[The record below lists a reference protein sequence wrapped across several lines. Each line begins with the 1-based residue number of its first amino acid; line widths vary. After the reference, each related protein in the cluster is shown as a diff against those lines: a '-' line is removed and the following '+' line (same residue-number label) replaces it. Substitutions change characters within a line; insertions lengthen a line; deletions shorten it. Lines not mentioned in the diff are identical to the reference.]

1 MKGLPCPCPA
11 LPHFWQLG
19 SYYMAEGSRPQ
30 APQKGPLLNIQLLRA
45 QYEGLRRKQRAQAH
59 VVVLPKGRAGQVL
72 GAEDLAVGRTGGRAM
87 GTARPGLCGPPQ
99 WTKAGRQGQNRGAGV
114 GAS

>member
-1 MKGLPCPCPA
+1 
-11 LPHFWQLG
+11 
-19 SYYMAEGSRPQ
+19 MAEGSGPP
-30 APQKGPLLNIQLLRA
+30 APRKGPLLNIQLLRA

-72 GAEDLAVGRTGGRAM
+72 GAEDLDVGRMGGRAV
-87 GTARPGLCGPPQ
+87 GSAGPGLCGPSR
-99 WTKAGRQGQNRGAGV
+99 WTNAGRQGQNRGAGL